1 MKKYLFLPFCLIICG
16 FANAQQLLSELNNE
30 QRVIYEEHVFGGQ
43 PDNEKILI
51 RNAYVVNYNT
61 EWRIPNWC
69 AYHITSDYLN
79 TPERKSRFKRFRD
92 DPDIEKPVNESE
104 YDGLLSSLGYAR
116 GHYAPFKILGG
127 DRDNDGT
134 YAQLQGESDEDD
146 EITVFEGN
154 YMSNIAPQ
162 LHYGFNG
169 SGGLWFKTE
178 RWVQD
183 KVVSDAVEVWE
194 YSGGIIHD
202 DRHIEKVG
210 INNDIAVPDQ
220 FYKVVIKKGENEY
233 PDVLVFL
240 FPHNDH
246 KDDVQE
252 KDIFKYLVSV
262 DYLEAISGLDFFQ
275 DYSSSIQKQFE
286 SSVDINAWAVFID

>member
-1 MKKYLFLPFCLIICG
+1 M
-16 FANAQQLLSELNNE
+16 
-30 QRVIYEEHVFGGQ
+30 
-43 PDNEKILI
+43 
-51 RNAYVVNYNT
+51 
-61 EWRIPNWC
+61 
-69 AYHITSDYLN
+69 
-79 TPERKSRFKRFRD
+79 
-92 DPDIEKPVNESE
+92 
-104 YDGLLSSLGYAR
+104 
-116 GHYAPFKILGG
+116 
-127 DRDNDGT
+127 
-134 YAQLQGESDEDD
+134 
-146 EITVFEGN
+146 TVFEGN

-202 DRHIEKVG
+202 DRFMEKVG
-210 INNDIAVPDQ
+210 ANNNIAVPDQ

-246 KDDVQE
+246 KDDVKE

-262 DYLEAISGLDFFQ
+262 DYLEAVSGLNFFQ
-275 DYSSSIQKQFE
+275 DYSISVQKQFE
-286 SSVDINAWAVFID
+286 SRVDMSNWSAFID